1 VPSIECLSE
10 LPVETYGF
18 QVQQS
23 RWAKGLT
30 QVAIKL
36 LPTILKSDAPRKV
49 KMEAFFHLTP
59 NISYPLMIAVSA
71 DAAGDDRALLR
82 VVPDAGDR
90 SSLIIASFWSIS
102 RLRSRTQ
109 LFQKPKAFLFLPVL

>member
-1 VPSIECLSE
+1 MTDAHAPRLRGVDAA
-10 LPVETYGF
+10 LPAGGSRERWWGLLVEGFDREPNYQCNYSPPYYKDFFETYGF

-49 KMEAFFHLTP
+49 KMEAL
-59 NISYPLMIAVSA
+59 
-71 DAAGDDRALLR
+71 
-82 VVPDAGDR
+82 
-90 SSLIIASFWSIS
+90 
-102 RLRSRTQ
+102 
-109 LFQKPKAFLFLPVL
+109 